1 MLTKLTVAVASIAI
15 AAGTIAFAP
24 TAFHK
29 AADLQQADDA
39 MLALA
44 SPAAIASPDAPAKLA
59 AAGARLQKVAG
70 TAPAPKAPAPQWVS
84 VSDYEGQQ

>member
-1 MLTKLTVAVASIAI
+1 MLTKLTAAVAAAVI

-29 AADLQQADDA
+29 VADLAIADDA

-44 SPAAIASPDAPAKLA
+44 SPGAIASPDAPAKLA

-70 TAPAPKAPAPQWVS
+70 IPPAPTPQASQWTS
-84 VSDYEGQQ
+84 IAQWGRQ